1 MNGVGDDPK
10 PRGPGSAR
18 HRRNRLFFLTLATL
32 AMVFVGAVPAADWLG
47 GNPGWFTA
55 YWSAGFLLVVVILV
69 LAIDDL
75 ARVRREHERLNRQLE
90 KELAAVAAET
100 RELARKARE
109 SGGEPGP
116 SHE

>member
-1 MNGVGDDPK
+1 
-10 PRGPGSAR
+10 
-18 HRRNRLFFLTLATL
+18 
-32 AMVFVGAVPAADWLG
+32 MVFVGAAPADAWLE

-55 YWSAGFLLVVVILV
+55 YWSACFVLVVVILV

-75 ARVRREHERLNRQLE
+75 ARVKKEHERLNRELE
-90 KELAAVAAET
+90 RELAAVAAET